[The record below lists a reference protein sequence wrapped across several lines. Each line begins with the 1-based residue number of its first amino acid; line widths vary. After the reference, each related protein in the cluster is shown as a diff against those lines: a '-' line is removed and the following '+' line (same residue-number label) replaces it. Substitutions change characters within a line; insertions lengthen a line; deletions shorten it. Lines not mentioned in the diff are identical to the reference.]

1 MGGLFSEALQL
12 LSPSIIEKVN
22 AAEIDDLRHKV
33 SQPGQFAKGSEKI
46 MRNTTK
52 SPSVPFCAH

>member
-1 MGGLFSEALQL
+1 MGVCFQKLCNSCP
-12 LSPSIIEKVN
+12 PSIIEKVN